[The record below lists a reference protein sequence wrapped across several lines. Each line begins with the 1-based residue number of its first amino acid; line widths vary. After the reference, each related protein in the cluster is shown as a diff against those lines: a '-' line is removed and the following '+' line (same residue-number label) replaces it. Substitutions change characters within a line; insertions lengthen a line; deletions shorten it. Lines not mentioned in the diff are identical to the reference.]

1 MSEERKRKSRTDEGD
16 ERFSKKSKGGESD
29 TKKFDVTEEEL
40 GMFSLWV
47 LPYEEMETNSNPS
60 FAEAYRRTRSMGE
73 DPMANYVDEDL

>member
-40 GMFSLWV
+40 GMFLFWL
-47 LPYEEMETNSNPS
+47 LPYAKMETDLNSF